1 MAKSKALLAGLGP
14 VHPGAFLREDVLPH
28 VKMSKTGLAVAL
40 GISRAQLYA
49 ILGEAAPITAAMALR
64 LGKLF
69 GNGPELWLNMQS
81 NYDIE
86 TLGPKMKRELA
97 AIPKVEAA

>member
-1 MAKSKALLAGLGP
+1 MAKNNSLVAGLPP
-14 VHPGAFLREDVLPH
+14 VHPGALLREDILPH
-28 VKMSKTGLAVAL
+28 VKMSKTDIAEAL

-49 ILGEAAPITAAMALR
+49 ILSEDAPVTAAMALR

-69 GNGPELWLNMQS
+69 GNGPEIWLNMQS

-86 TLGPKMKRELA
+86 TLSTTMKKELA
-97 AIPKVEAA
+97 AIPRVEAA